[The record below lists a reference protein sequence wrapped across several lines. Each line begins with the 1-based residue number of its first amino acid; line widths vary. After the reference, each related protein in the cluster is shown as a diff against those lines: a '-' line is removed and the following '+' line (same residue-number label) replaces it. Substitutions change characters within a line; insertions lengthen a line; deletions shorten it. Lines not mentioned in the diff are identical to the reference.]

1 MTTQYLGTNLI
12 LVMPIIIGVLNLLT
26 PFISKED
33 SSERSF
39 FLLTISMLFLLN
51 VLVLDYLFLSG
62 YNFRCNLFA
71 FGSYSLDFCTEGL
84 GLVFLSMLAVLWF
97 CALLYTI
104 KFLHINNMHDSD
116 RFLFFMNACIVMGS
130 LIALSANLF
139 TMFCCYELL
148 TLATIPLIVHFP
160 NESCFDGLKQYV
172 KILMISSI
180 VLFLPAVLIIYSIA
194 GHGEFILGG
203 FIGEYFDAFPAKLL
217 FLLLIFGCAKAA
229 IYPLHSWLPAAMVAP
244 YPVSAILH
252 AVVVVKTG
260 LFCIYKI
267 IIYVFGIEYLHAL
280 FGANNWILILPVIT
294 IIYSSFKAISCI
306 NIKMILA
313 YSTINQLS
321 IALLSAFLFT
331 PKGMIGAVLHMVSHS
346 LTKICFFYT
355 AGNMYSIKTAYRIDE
370 LTGLKR
376 LMPKTSFL
384 LLISV
389 LSLVGVP
396 PLAGFLSKWYILLA
410 AMEQSNLWVISVVI
424 ISSIFSAL
432 YATKILIFIYHPISD
447 NFIFNIK
454 LKSYFDK
461 MSDYY
466 TPREVI
472 DSRLS
477 VEKKLPIFMLLSI
490 GLCAMGVVCFL
501 FIQKLIRQFLLFI

>member
-1 MTTQYLGTNLI
+1 MMQYLGANLI

-33 SSERSF
+33 STERSF
-39 FLLTISMLFLLN
+39 FMLTVSVLFLLN
-51 VLVLDYLFLSG
+51 VLVLDYLFLYG
-62 YNFRCNLFA
+62 YDFRFNFFA
-71 FGSYSLDFCTEGL
+71 IGIYSVDFGTEGL

-104 KFLHINNMHDSD
+104 KFLRINNMHDSD
-116 RFLFFMNACIVMGS
+116 RFLFFMNACIVVGS
-130 LIALSANLF
+130 LIAMSANLF

-160 NESCFDGLKQYV
+160 NDSCFEGLKKYV

-180 VLFLPAVLIIYSIA
+180 LLFLPAVLIIYSVV
-194 GHGEFILGG
+194 GRGDFILGG
-203 FIGEYFDAFPAKLL
+203 FIGEYFDDFWAKLL

-244 YPVSAILH
+244 YPVSALLH

-267 IIYVFGIEYLHAL
+267 IIYVFGISYLHSL
-280 FGANNWILILPVIT
+280 FGNNNWILLLPIIT

-331 PKGMIGAVLHMVSHS
+331 PQGMIGAVLHMVSHS
-346 LTKICFFYT
+346 LTKICLFYT

-370 LTGLKR
+370 LTGLSR

-410 AMEQSNLWVISVVI
+410 AMEQSNLWVVSVII

-432 YATKILIFIYHPISD
+432 YVTKILIFIYHPVSD
-447 NFIFNIK
+447 SFIFNIK
-454 LKSYFDK
+454 LKSYFHR

-466 TPREVI
+466 NPKEVI
-472 DSRLS
+472 NSRLT

-490 GLCAMGVVCFL
+490 GLCATGVVGFL
-501 FIQKLIRQFLLFI
+501 WIQKLIRQFLLFI